1 MTGKPME
8 ACLGLGL
15 IINEVNELDNFQDNL
30 ITFDSNPRFI
40 NFNGCNSYF
49 QKIKVLQ
56 DAPWG
61 MNTNFFKTMKLVAD

>member
-49 QKIKVLQ
+49 
-56 DAPWG
+56 
-61 MNTNFFKTMKLVAD
+61 